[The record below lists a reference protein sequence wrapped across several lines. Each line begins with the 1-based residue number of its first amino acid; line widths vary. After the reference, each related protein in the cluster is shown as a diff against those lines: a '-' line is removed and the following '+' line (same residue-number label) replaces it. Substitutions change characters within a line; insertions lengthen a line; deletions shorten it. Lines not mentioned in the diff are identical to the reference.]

1 MVKREILHAL
11 HAWVYYIYIY
21 NIIRTLYVCFHPVY
35 AQACHPIE
43 VLSWPSLH
51 PAAGRAPSLSQQSGH
66 KLLHPLPGCHNS
78 KPYWEMLTYY
88 LVLTSLTPNRRITP
102 LQAPW
107 SKAAVEKTCS
117 TNKHCLISRLYASNV
132 SSFWYSIPQLMDF
145 PDHPRRTC
153 FVPLL
158 RPVYE
163 LKCQLGSQIQSPNFA
178 ILAQN
183 RCFLWCFW
191 DILITKKMI
200 NLEAKKRRNFYVIF
214 AQIWT

>member
-1 MVKREILHAL
+1 MHCMHGYTI
-11 HAWVYYIYIY
+11 YIYIY

-107 SKAAVEKTCS
+107 SKAAVEKNMFHKQTLFDIKIICLQCKFILVFHSPTHGFSRPSQKDMFCPIAATCVWAQMPIRQP
-117 TNKHCLISRLYASNV
+117 NPK
-132 SSFWYSIPQLMDF
+132 PQLR
-145 PDHPRRTC
+145 HPC
-153 FVPLL
+153 PK
-158 RPVYE
+158 PVF
-163 LKCQLGSQIQSPNFA
+163 LVVFLGYSNHQKNDQFGG
-178 ILAQN
+178 
-183 RCFLWCFW
+183 
-191 DILITKKMI
+191 
-200 NLEAKKRRNFYVIF
+200 
-214 AQIWT
+214 